1 MYCYYTNNIS
11 LMIQWF
17 RSDQI
22 FFQASNLLN
31 SKGNQAF
38 LLDTIISEVEKLGSC
53 LRTPVKHIRY
63 SILSNKCN
71 LLEMLKFEY
80 IYLLCDI
87 TYDYSI
93 EYKN

>member
-1 MYCYYTNNIS
+1 MCCCYTDNIS

-17 RSDQI
+17 RSDQV

-38 LLDTIISEVEKLGSC
+38 LLDTIISEVEKLGFC
-53 LRTPVKHIRY
+53 LRSTVKHINY

-71 LLEMLKFEY
+71 LLEMLKFKY
-80 IYLLCDI
+80 INLFCDI
-87 TYDYSI
+87 TYDHCI
-93 EYKN
+93 EL